1 MTTDKFK
8 KGFKDRIQ
16 PRVDVQSRETVVEP
30 FRDSQL
36 ALTRGQ
42 FATKE
47 REEFFNEAFTD
58 ILTDLFSQWVKTEPH
73 CVKERE
79 FLYHTALVLGSVKE
93 NLIKRET
100 LGRNAAFIQKPQEAE
115 DSEDND

>member
-1 MTTDKFK
+1 MTDKFK

-16 PRVDVQSRETVVEP
+16 PRVDVQTRETVVEP
-30 FRDSQL
+30 FRDAQL

-58 ILTDLFSQWVKTEPH
+58 ILTELFSQWVKSEPH
-73 CVKERE
+73 CTKERE
-79 FLYHTALVLGSVKE
+79 FLYHTALALGSVKE

-100 LGRNAAFIQKPQEAE
+100 LGRNAKYIQNPQEAE
-115 DSEDND
+115 EQNTDD